1 MRGEKSLTMRREKNA
16 KKEVEDEIQKIIAL
30 LKTYDETKDLDHEA
44 EASMMEKLISIGKP
58 AVPSLIE
65 LLKNHDTW
73 MSSAFAADVLGEIG
87 DPRAIEPLA
96 DVLEDFEIGENAY
109 RALKKFG
116 SVCISDVIKR
126 IEYRIAHPIETG
138 SSLDLVTSHALK
150 VLGDIHCDQSSHFLN
165 NLLDDYISEMPDETF
180 DPTTRDWKY
189 RNVELFH
196 LLDCIVRQQNISAI
210 SYIKKA
216 RDCFPKEYTDYI
228 ICQIAI
234 GRLKKGKVEGYLP
247 MEAMEIAMP
256 SGMIMDVLS
265 GGEYDWKDR
274 FDEEYGEYLDDDEE

>member
-1 MRGEKSLTMRREKNA
+1 MGKKKDT
-16 KKEVEDEIQKIIAL
+16 KKEAEDEIQKIITR
-30 LKTYDETKDLDHEA
+30 LKIFDDTKDTDHEA
-44 EASMMEKLISIGKP
+44 GASMMEKLISIGKP

-65 LLKNHDTW
+65 LLQNHDTW

-87 DPRAIEPLA
+87 DIRAIKPLA
-96 DVLEDFEIGENAY
+96 DILEDFELGEHAY
-109 RALKKFG
+109 RALIKFG
-116 SVCISDVIKR
+116 SACISDVIQR

-138 SSLDLVTSHALK
+138 SSLDLITSHALK

-180 DPTTRDWKY
+180 DPTTREWKY
-189 RNVELFH
+189 RNVDFFH
-196 LLDCIVRQQNISAI
+196 LLDCIVRQQNVNAI
-210 SYIKKA
+210 PYIRKA
-216 RDCFPKEYTDYI
+216 KNCFPKEYTDYI

-234 GRLKKGKVEGYLP
+234 GRLKKGTVEGYLP

-265 GGEYDWKDR
+265 GGQYDWKDR
-274 FDEEYGEYLDDDEE
+274 FDEEYGEYFDEDKE

>member
-1 MRGEKSLTMRREKNA
+1 MGRKKNA
-16 KKEVEDEIQKIIAL
+16 KKDVEDEIQKIITR
-30 LKTYDETKDLDHEA
+30 LKTYDETKDIDHEA

-65 LLKNHDTW
+65 LLQNHDTW

-87 DPRAIEPLA
+87 DTRAIKPLA
-96 DVLEDFEIGENAY
+96 DALEDFELGEHAY

-126 IEYRIAHPIETG
+126 IENRIAHPIETG
-138 SSLDLVTSHALK
+138 PSLDLVTSHALK

-165 NLLDDYISEMPDETF
+165 NLLDDYISEMPTNETF
-180 DPTTRDWKY
+180 DPTTREWEY

-210 SYIKKA
+210 PHIKKA

-234 GRLKKGKVEGYLP
+234 GRLKTGTVEGYLP

-256 SGMIMDVLS
+256 SRMIMDVLS
-265 GGEYDWKDR
+265 GGQYDWKDR
-274 FDEEYGEYLDDDEE
+274 FDEEYGEYFDNEEE

>member
-1 MRGEKSLTMRREKNA
+1 MG
-16 KKEVEDEIQKIIAL
+16 KKKDTNKEAEDEIQKIITR
-30 LKTYDETKDLDHEA
+30 LKTCDEKKDIDHEA
-44 EASMMEKLISIGKP
+44 DVSMMETLISIGKP
-58 AVPSLIE
+58 AIPFLIE
-65 LLKNHDTW
+65 LLQNHDTW

-87 DPRAIEPLA
+87 DTRAIEPLA
-96 DVLEDFEIGENAY
+96 DALEDFELGEDAY

-116 SVCISDVIKR
+116 SACISDVIKR

-138 SSLDLVTSHALK
+138 SSLDLITSHAFK

-180 DPTTRDWKY
+180 DPTTREWKY

-196 LLDCIVRQQNISAI
+196 LLDCLVRQQNISAI
-210 SYIKKA
+210 PHIKKA
-216 RDCFPKEYTDYI
+216 RDCFPKAYTDYI

-234 GRLKKGKVEGYLP
+234 GRLKKGTVEGYLP

-265 GGEYDWKDR
+265 GGQYDWKDR
-274 FDEEYGEYLDDDEE
+274 FDEEYGEYFDEDEE

>member
-1 MRGEKSLTMRREKNA
+1 MGKRKDT
-16 KKEVEDEIQKIIAL
+16 KKEAEDEIQKIITR
-30 LKTYDETKDLDHEA
+30 LKTYDEMKDIDHEA
-44 EASMMEKLISIGKP
+44 EASMMEKLISIGKL

-65 LLKNHDTW
+65 LLQNHDTW

-87 DPRAIEPLA
+87 DTRAINPLA
-96 DVLEDFEIGENAY
+96 DALEDFELGEHAY

-116 SVCISDVIKR
+116 SVCISEVIKR

-150 VLGDIHCDQSSHFLN
+150 VLGDIQCEQSSDFLN
-165 NLLDDYISEMPDETF
+165 NLLDDYILEMPDETF
-180 DPTTRDWKY
+180 DPTTREWKY
-189 RNVELFH
+189 RNVDLFH
-196 LLDCIVRQQNISAI
+196 LLDCMVRQQNISAI
-210 SYIKKA
+210 PHIKRA

-265 GGEYDWKDR
+265 GGQYDWKDR
-274 FDEEYGEYLDDDEE
+274 FDEEYGEYFDNDEE

>member
-1 MRGEKSLTMRREKNA
+1 MGKKKDTM
-16 KKEVEDEIQKIIAL
+16 KKGEDEIQKIITR
-30 LKTYDETKDLDHEA
+30 LKTCDETKDIDHEA
-44 EASMMEKLISIGKP
+44 DASMMETLVSIGKP

-65 LLKNHDTW
+65 LLQNPDTW

-87 DPRAIEPLA
+87 DTRAIKPLA
-96 DVLEDFEIGENAY
+96 DALEDSEHGEHAY

-116 SVCISDVIKR
+116 SACISDVIQR

-138 SSLDLVTSHALK
+138 SSLDLITSYALK

-180 DPTTRDWKY
+180 DPTTREWKY
-189 RNVELFH
+189 RNVDFFH

-210 SYIKKA
+210 PHIRKA

-234 GRLKKGKVEGYLP
+234 GRIEKGTVEGYLP

-265 GGEYDWKDR
+265 GGQHDWKDR
-274 FDEEYGEYLDDDEE
+274 FDEEYGEYFDEDEG

>member
-1 MRGEKSLTMRREKNA
+1 MGKKKDT
-16 KKEVEDEIQKIIAL
+16 KKEAEDEIQQIITL
-30 LKTYDETKDLDHEA
+30 LKTCDETKDIDHEA
-44 EASMMEKLISIGKP
+44 ETSMMETLIAIGKP

-65 LLKNHDTW
+65 LLQNHDTW

-87 DPRAIEPLA
+87 DIQAIEPLA
-96 DVLEDFEIGENAY
+96 DALEDFDLGEHAV

-116 SVCISDVIKR
+116 SACISDVIQR

-138 SSLDLVTSHALK
+138 TSLDLITSHTLK
-150 VLGDIHCDQSSHFLN
+150 VLGDIRCEQSSHFFN

-180 DPTTRDWKY
+180 DPTTREWKY
-189 RNVELFH
+189 RNVDFFH
-196 LLDCIVRQQNISAI
+196 LLDCMVRQQNKSAI
-210 SYIKKA
+210 PHIRKA

-265 GGEYDWKDR
+265 GGQYDWKDR
-274 FDEEYGEYLDDDEE
+274 FDEEYGEYLDEDEE

>member
-1 MRGEKSLTMRREKNA
+1 MGKRKET
-16 KKEVEDEIQKIIAL
+16 KKEAEDEIQKIITR
-30 LKTYDETKDLDHEA
+30 LKTYDETKDIDHEA
-44 EASMMEKLISIGKP
+44 EASMMEKLISIGKL

-65 LLKNHDTW
+65 LLQNHDTW

-87 DPRAIEPLA
+87 DTRAINPLA
-96 DVLEDFEIGENAY
+96 DALEDFELGEHAY

-116 SVCISDVIKR
+116 SVCISEVIKR

-150 VLGDIHCDQSSHFLN
+150 VLGDIQCEQSSDFLN
-165 NLLDDYISEMPDETF
+165 NLLDDYILEMPDETF
-180 DPTTRDWKY
+180 DPTTREWKY
-189 RNVELFH
+189 RNVDLFH
-196 LLDCIVRQQNISAI
+196 LLDCMVRQQNISAI
-210 SYIKKA
+210 PHIKRA

-265 GGEYDWKDR
+265 GGQYDWKDR
-274 FDEEYGEYLDDDEE
+274 FDEEYGEYFDNDEE

>member
-1 MRGEKSLTMRREKNA
+1 MGKKKDA
-16 KKEVEDEIQKIIAL
+16 KKEAEYEIQKIITR
-30 LKTYDETKDLDHEA
+30 LKTCDETKDIDHEA
-44 EASMMEKLISIGKP
+44 EASMMETLIYIGKP
-58 AVPSLIE
+58 AVPFLIE
-65 LLKNHDTW
+65 LLQNHDTW

-87 DPRAIEPLA
+87 DTRAIKPLA
-96 DVLEDFEIGENAY
+96 DALEDFELGEHAY

-116 SVCISDVIKR
+116 AACISDVIQR

-138 SSLDLVTSHALK
+138 SSLDLITSHALK

-180 DPTTRDWKY
+180 DPTTREWKY
-189 RNVELFH
+189 RNVEFFH
-196 LLDCIVRQQNISAI
+196 LLDCLVRQQNISAI
-210 SYIKKA
+210 PHIKKA

-234 GRLKKGKVEGYLP
+234 GRLKKGTVEGYLP

-256 SGMIMDVLS
+256 SGMIMDVIS
-265 GGEYDWKDR
+265 GGQYDWKDR
-274 FDEEYGEYLDDDEE
+274 FDEEYGEYFDEDEE

>member
-1 MRGEKSLTMRREKNA
+1 MGKKKDT
-16 KKEVEDEIQKIIAL
+16 KKEVEGEIQQIITR
-30 LKTYDETKDLDHEA
+30 LKTCDETKDIDHEA
-44 EASMMEKLISIGKP
+44 EASMMETLIAIGKP

-65 LLKNHDTW
+65 LLQNHDTW

-87 DPRAIEPLA
+87 DIQAIEPLA
-96 DVLEDFEIGENAY
+96 DALEDFELGEHAV

-116 SVCISDVIKR
+116 SACISDVIQR

-138 SSLDLVTSHALK
+138 TSLDLITSHTLK
-150 VLGDIHCDQSSHFLN
+150 VLGDIHCEQSSHFFN

-180 DPTTRDWKY
+180 DPTTREWKY
-189 RNVELFH
+189 RNVDFFH
-196 LLDCIVRQQNISAI
+196 LLDCMVRQQNKSAI
-210 SYIKKA
+210 PHIRKA

-265 GGEYDWKDR
+265 GGQYDWKDR
-274 FDEEYGEYLDDDEE
+274 FDEEYGEYFDEDEE